1 MEILEVV
8 SICSFLWLFYL
19 SSKLDKD
26 FRSLNERVDDLNDR
40 ICDLEGEDDQME
52 YESNLIDNF
61 YGTRDEGQKP

>member
-1 MEILEVV
+1 MV
-8 SICSFLWLFYL
+8 SICLFLWLFYL